1 MIKASIYKPI
11 TMLMVILT
19 VVVFGLYT
27 YSMMV
32 VDLMPKFDVPV
43 VTATIIYQ
51 GANPEENKMLKAQ
64 SDLKA
69 QSFEAE
75 AGGGMVKVAMNGK
88 GVITM
93 IKINPD
99 AVDKDDVEALE
110 DLVMAAVNS
119 AVKKKDDAAQSSL
132 SDITGG
138 MKIPGLM

>member
-1 MIKASIYKPI
+1 MDI
-11 TMLMVILT
+11 
-19 VVVFGLYT
+19 
-27 YSMMV
+27 
-32 VDLMPKFDVPV
+32 
-43 VTATIIYQ
+43 
-51 GANPEENKMLKAQ
+51 NKMLRDFQKMQSKVMKAQ

-69 QSFEAE
+69 QSYDAE

-88 GVITM
+88 GVLTM

-110 DLVMAAVNS
+110 DLIMAAINA

-132 SDITGG
+132 NDITGG

>member
-1 MIKASIYKPI
+1 MD
-11 TMLMVILT
+11 M
-19 VVVFGLYT
+19 
-27 YSMMV
+27 
-32 VDLMPKFDVPV
+32 
-43 VTATIIYQ
+43 
-51 GANPEENKMLKAQ
+51 NKMLRDLQKMQSKMMKAQ

-69 QSFEAE
+69 QSYDAE

-88 GVITM
+88 GVLTM

-110 DLVMAAVNS
+110 DLIMAAINA

-132 SDITGG
+132 NDITGG